1 MPGARWLVALAFAG
15 LLVVG
20 CTQQEGGA
28 VIGVPAKPDMSPT
41 PSAALDTS
49 AIEAGLVA
57 QVAESTTV
65 AAVPQGPLAPGQLP
79 LDTFLTFKQQLR
91 WASLET
97 IGLAHIDQALAA
109 IALVRYRVVSDGHVA
124 SWQRGTLIGNLDS
137 AAAQLRQLRVTI
149 AGDQLVYQT
158 KADLSRVWKLHID
171 ARVLTADRE
180 MLSAYDLGG
189 LAALYASEMAR
200 MPTDILTAQSWSCD
214 VTTAQDYVSR
224 LVVQIQAMSYDS
236 RAILAAAQ
244 AGSYKSAHGFQQ
256 AGLSARSAAK
266 SDLDQAGAAIAY
278 LKALSSGWTA
288 FCP

>member
-28 VIGVPAKPDMSPT
+28 VIGVPAKPDTSPT
-41 PSAALDTS
+41 PPAVLDTS

-57 QVAESTTV
+57 QVAESTQV
-65 AAVPQGPLAPGQLP
+65 AAVPQGPLLPGELP

-109 IALVRYRVVSDGHVA
+109 IALVRYRVVSNGHVA
-124 SWQRGTLIGNLDS
+124 SWQQGTLIGNLDS
-137 AAAQLRQLRVTI
+137 AAAQLSQLRVTI
-149 AGDQLVYQT
+149 AADQLVYQT

-189 LAALYASEMAR
+189 LAAVYANEMAP
-200 MPTDILTAQSWSCD
+200 MPQEIVNCQSLGFNVTSAQ
-214 VTTAQDYVSR
+214 TYVSN
-224 LVVQIQAMSYDS
+224 LSAQIRNMSYDGS
-236 RAILAAAQ
+236 AILGAVQ
-244 AGSYKSAHGFQQ
+244 SGSYKGAHVFQQ
-256 AGLSARSAAK
+256 AGLSAQSAAQF
-266 SDLDQAGAAIAY
+266 DLAGAKAAIAS
-278 LKALSSGWTA
+278 LKAQG
-288 FCP
+288 C